1 MSNIT
6 RLEWN
11 NDCIPHKLWVDE
23 FKGKTILTLKVI
35 KDIEPQTLELEM
47 EYSIDE
53 VLSAWKGE
61 AASVSDAYD
70 DGQVYSQVRT
80 LMNLKDGC
88 VIWCVN
94 HILMP
99 CGNKTSI
106 DTIGYIPS
114 MHESKNLLTKISC

>member
-1 MSNIT
+1 MESLIN
-6 RLEWN
+6 LEWN
-11 NDCIPHKLWVDE
+11 DSCIPHKIWVGE

-53 VLSAWKGE
+53 VLSVWKGE
-61 AASVSDAYD
+61 AVRVSDAYD
-70 DGQVYSQVRT
+70 DGQLYSQVRT
-80 LMNLKDGC
+80 LMNLKYGC
-88 VIWCVN
+88 IIWCVN

-99 CGNKTSI
+99 CGNKKSI

-114 MHESKNLLTKISC
+114 MHENKNLLSKINH